1 MNKYFQILIDFLLA
15 DKRNF
20 ENINV
25 YHFDWA
31 FLLQKLEVFYFGAL
45 KWLNFKIRFFFEIKD
60 LSVCNIIDN
69 SLIRS
74 NYLCLSN
81 YLWNLQQP

>member
-1 MNKYFQILIDFLLA
+1 MSVGKKLIQICMNKYFQILIDFLRA

-31 FLLQKLEVFYFGAL
+31 FLLQKLEVFYFGTL

-60 LSVCNIIDN
+60 LSVCNTYN
-69 SLIRS
+69 R
-74 NYLCLSN
+74 
-81 YLWNLQQP
+81 